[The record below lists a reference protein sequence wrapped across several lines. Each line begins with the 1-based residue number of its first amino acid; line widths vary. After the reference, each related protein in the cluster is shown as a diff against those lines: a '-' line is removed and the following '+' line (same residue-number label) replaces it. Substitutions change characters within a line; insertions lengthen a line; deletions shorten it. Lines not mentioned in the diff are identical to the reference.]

1 MDFNWFSLC
10 AASYSETLDD
20 GILGLPIPVGWFASQ
35 HIGVILI
42 FVMYCNEYERG
53 LPLHQSEALLDGVDK
68 AVWVTI
74 QEIPLLYSRGGGG
87 AP

>member
-35 HIGVILI
+35 HIGVI
-42 FVMYCNEYERG
+42 FVMYWNEYERG
-53 LPLHQSEALLDGVDK
+53 LPVHQSEALLDGVDNSCMGHHPGNSC
-68 AVWVTI
+68 AVFH
-74 QEIPLLYSRGGGG
+74 GGGVT
-87 AP
+87 